1 MFAIR
6 PLWRRHLLSK
16 LSGARA
22 RGESHAKM
30 DAGLVDKTYGPDL
43 GRLLDDVEGTGWK
56 FIGTLGDELVFVDI
70 KPSMLADPVRQS
82 VEAPA
87 KSGIT
92 RARE

>member
-1 MFAIR
+1 MFGIR

-43 GRLLDDVEGTGWK
+43 GRLLDDIEGTGWR
-56 FIGTLGDELVFVDI
+56 FMGTIGDELVFQDI
-70 KPSMLADPVRQS
+70 KPERVQ
-82 VEAPA
+82 EAKTA
-87 KSGIT
+87 HS
-92 RARE
+92 R